1 MLGGSG
7 VRGGLSPPGKDRR
20 TPSFIPGPLLT
31 QPDLSGLAGRM
42 EEVTGMCRP
51 WPAGANLR
59 PYREQP
65 GRPPPGTT
73 PQGGSGPCEQPQ
85 EHVTAGWAGSLW
97 GRGPGEMSLEPSP
110 RNRCTCSWES
120 PGGGPA
126 HPHPFMRHPHPGPV
140 LRSISHLSGGL
151 AGTSD
156 LLRIFTGPWGRHGAP
171 LPRPPPQGWRGPS
184 RLMPSGPGQRRW
196 GDRGWADPSPVAL
209 LPRVRVPGG
218 MNGRGRGRAC
228 APPRV

>member
-20 TPSFIPGPLLT
+20 TPSFVLGPLLT
-31 QPDLSGLAGRM
+31 QPDPSGLAGRM

-97 GRGPGEMSLEPSP
+97 GRGPGEMRTRREAV
-110 RNRCTCSWES
+110 REK
-120 PGGGPA
+120 PA
-126 HPHPFMRHPHPGPV
+126 
-140 LRSISHLSGGL
+140 
-151 AGTSD
+151 
-156 LLRIFTGPWGRHGAP
+156 W
-171 LPRPPPQGWRGPS
+171 
-184 RLMPSGPGQRRW
+184 
-196 GDRGWADPSPVAL
+196 SPVPEAAA
-209 LPRVRVPGG
+209 PAA
-218 MNGRGRGRAC
+218 GRAPGE
-228 APPRV
+228 ALPILTPL